1 MALPV
6 SWAEKLIR
14 KTYTRRGVP
23 RSYRAAVCCTTVRER
38 MYFFLLM
45 KYVLCWVADMSSWR
59 LPDCANNRTKKH
71 IRYPSFDL
79 HVIMEHSPSVT
90 KHYRLISM
98 RKFCLS
104 NARRRMP
111 RMCNDHAS
119 LYSEETN
126 AENSAGLVVHLYR
139 IVPHILSTRFPTLY
153 MGKRIAIKI
162 LLRKR
167 QFSVRFVS
175 CHARI
180 LPIKIFFSF
189 EAMSRYTSIRN
200 KKHFDFCS
208 LILIFAIRLKT
219 FLQMEGAGLLKR
231 KGYFQIWNYSG

>member
-1 MALPV
+1 
-6 SWAEKLIR
+6 
-14 KTYTRRGVP
+14 
-23 RSYRAAVCCTTVRER
+23 
-38 MYFFLLM
+38 
-45 KYVLCWVADMSSWR
+45 
-59 LPDCANNRTKKH
+59 
-71 IRYPSFDL
+71 
-79 HVIMEHSPSVT
+79 
-90 KHYRLISM
+90 
-98 RKFCLS
+98 
-104 NARRRMP
+104 MP
-111 RMCNDHAS
+111 RMYNEHVS

-153 MGKRIAIKI
+153 MGKRTAIKI

-208 LILIFAIRLKT
+208 LIRIFAIRLKNVPSNGGDGHPQAKRI
-219 FLQMEGAGLLKR
+219 FSNLKLFR
-231 KGYFQIWNYSG
+231 LKDTSIIIPQQYICYSQTRTEQL

>member
-1 MALPV
+1 
-6 SWAEKLIR
+6 
-14 KTYTRRGVP
+14 
-23 RSYRAAVCCTTVRER
+23 
-38 MYFFLLM
+38 
-45 KYVLCWVADMSSWR
+45 
-59 LPDCANNRTKKH
+59 
-71 IRYPSFDL
+71 
-79 HVIMEHSPSVT
+79 MEHRSSLT
-90 KHYRLISM
+90 NYYCLISM

-111 RMCNDHAS
+111 RMCNDHTS

-126 AENSAGLVVHLYR
+126 AETNVVLVPYLYR
-139 IVPHILSTRFPTLY
+139 VVPHIHSTRFSTLY
-153 MGKRIAIKI
+153 MGKRTAIKI

-208 LILIFAIRLKT
+208 LIRIFAIRLKNVPSNGGDGHPQT
-219 FLQMEGAGLLKR
+219 KRIFSNLKLFR
-231 KGYFQIWNYSG
+231 LKDASIIIPQQYIYYSQKQTEQL